1 VWNSASIDT
10 ASAPAFK
17 EGLATPPEWIELIPG
32 GIFHGRDG
40 RGPYRLD
47 DPDGVINAT
56 TALQMRAG
64 VPVDYDHAT
73 DLGAP
78 HGSPAPAAGWITEF
92 AVREGAIWGRVEW
105 TERAA
110 AAIRARE
117 YRYISPVFQFSRQD
131 RRVTRLLRAGLTNNP
146 NLYLT
151 AISTAQEEDSGMDEF
166 LNKLREILG
175 LEPDADP
182 AAILEQVGALV
193 AQRGVSAEIAHRL
206 PDPARYVAV
215 VEYERALTEL
225 NTLKTQQTRERAEH
239 AVDGAMRAGKLVP
252 AQREWAI
259 AYCSADPKGFSAF
272 LARQPA
278 VLAGEMNLGG
288 DPRAVAEG
296 RADAR
301 PLMSGTEIAICSLLG
316 IAPREFIQRRKA
328 GADFLRLNNEPPEQN
343 L

>member
-17 EGLATPPEWIELIPG
+17 EGLATPPEWIELIPRG
-32 GIFHGRDG
+32 TFHGRDG
-40 RGPYRLD
+40 RGPYHLD
-47 DPDGVINAT
+47 DPDGVIAST
-56 TALQMRAG
+56 IALQMRAG

-92 AVREGAIWGRVEW
+92 AVRDGAIWGRVEW
-105 TERAA
+105 TGRAA

-117 YRYISPVFQFSRQD
+117 YRYISPVFQFSPQD
-131 RRVTRLLRAGLTNNP
+131 GRVTRLLRAGLTNNP

-151 AISTAQEEDSGMDEF
+151 AISTAQEEDSGMDEL

-175 LEPDADP
+175 LDPDADP
-182 AAILEQVGALV
+182 ASILEQVGVLV
-193 AQRGVSAEIAHRL
+193 AQRGNNPEVAHRL
-206 PDPARYVAV
+206 PDPSRYVAV
-215 VEYERALTEL
+215 AEYERTLTEL
-225 NTLKTQQTRERAEH
+225 NTLRTQQARERAEH
-239 AVDGAMRAGKLVP
+239 AVDGAMRSGKLVP

-259 AYCSADPKGFSAF
+259 AYCSADPKGFGAF
-272 LARQPA
+272 VARQPA

-288 DPRAVAEG
+288 DPCAAVEN
-296 RADAR
+296 RVDAR

-316 IAPREFIQRRKA
+316 VAPREFMQRKKA
-328 GADFLRLNNEPPEQN
+328 GADFLRLNNEHPEQN
-343 L
+343 R